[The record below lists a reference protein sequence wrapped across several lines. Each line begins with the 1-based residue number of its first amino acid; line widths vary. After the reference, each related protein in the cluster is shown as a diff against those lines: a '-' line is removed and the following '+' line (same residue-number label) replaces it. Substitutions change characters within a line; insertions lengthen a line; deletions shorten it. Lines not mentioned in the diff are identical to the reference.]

1 MKILWIS
8 PWFGNYRIPV
18 YEYLNKLS
26 KGNFYIICSEENT
39 SDLVREKL
47 KASLGE
53 HAIIM
58 SGEKR
63 TTMGNEESD
72 FANSALVIKRQPGL
86 YKKVKEV
93 KPDVVITEGFG
104 GWAPAGIR
112 YAVLHRK
119 KLCMFYERT
128 AYVERNSPQ
137 WRSWYRRIVGMPVD
151 HFLINGTLTEQYLN
165 EGLHFKHTPKVKGC
179 MCADSFGLAEAV
191 KTVTD
196 ADKQVLAKEL
206 DLKGGLTYL
215 FVGQMVER
223 KGIEQLLDAWTAHI
237 EKHPDDNLIV
247 IGKGI
252 LLDKMKEQ
260 YDSCSSLHILGAVNY
275 DLLYRYYALC
285 DVFIMP
291 TLEDNWCLVIPEA
304 MACGKPVASSIY
316 NGGHYELVQNGVN
329 GYNFDSLKKEEIL
342 DTLDKFH
349 GADLEAMGKK
359 SVEIESNFTPDKAAQ
374 RIFDACKCVFE
385 K

>member
-112 YAVLHRK
+112 YAMLHRK

-260 YDSCSSLHILGAVNY
+260 YDSCSSVHILGAVNY

>member
-112 YAVLHRK
+112 YAMLHRK

-196 ADKQVLAKEL
+196 ADKQVLSKEL
-206 DLKGGLTYL
+206 NLKGGLTYL

-260 YDSCSSLHILGAVNY
+260 YDSCSSVHILGAVNY

-316 NGGHYELVQNGVN
+316 NGGHYELVQNGLN
-329 GYNFDSLKKEEIL
+329 GYNFDPLKKEEIL

>member
-329 GYNFDSLKKEEIL
+329 GYNFDPLKKEEIL

>member
-39 SDLVREKL
+39 SDLVQEKL

-260 YDSCSSLHILGAVNY
+260 YDSCSSVHILGAVNY

-316 NGGHYELVQNGVN
+316 NGGHYELVQNGLN
-329 GYNFDSLKKEEIL
+329 GYNFDPLKKEEIL